1 MFRSPRRRP
10 ARRSLAVRELLWKV
24 RAKALGSGLLRN
36 VTRAAHRRRALLL
49 HQVAAFRTAR
59 DARVHQ
65 QIGQAREIA
74 RALDEL
80 GYSVDVA
87 DWSEHRPVLEGAYDL
102 VIDLHPAE
110 PALYDGHLAPGAVR
124 LSWITG
130 SNPSFSN
137 AVERERLEE
146 LRRRKGITL
155 APRRQVPPFPR
166 ARFES
171 FDGMLAFAGP
181 AALRTYSEFRL
192 PPVHLLVNNGYE
204 EIEPTDPARR
214 DPRHFLFMA
223 SGGQVLK
230 GLDRLL
236 EIFAEEPGLE
246 LTVLSAFRREPDFA
260 RAYRRE
266 LTQLPN
272 IRAIGFLD
280 VSASAFREVQ
290 AECGWLLLPSGSE
303 GKCGTITVAM
313 SFGLP
318 CVASEACGF
327 EEPEVL
333 RLPDCRTETIRS
345 VALDLAARPGSEL
358 RRRAE
363 EAAALVRR
371 AYSRADFAR
380 SIRTALASVLGRTP
394 AGSTERHE
402 SGAMEPGSRRP

>member
-1 MFRSPRRRP
+1 MLHGPPRRIP
-10 ARRSLAVRELLWKV
+10 AVRELLWKV
-24 RAKALGSGLLRN
+24 RARAFGSGLLRN
-36 VTRAAHRRRALLL
+36 VLRAPHRRRALLL

-59 DARVHQ
+59 DARAHQ

-74 RALDEL
+74 RALDER
-80 GYSVDVA
+80 GYAVDVA
-87 DWSEHRPVLEGAYDL
+87 DWSERRPILDCAYDL
-102 VIDLHPAE
+102 AIDLHPAE
-110 PALYDGHLAPGAVR
+110 PALYDGHLSPGAVR
-124 LSWITG
+124 FSWITG
-130 SNPSFSN
+130 SNPAFSN

-146 LRRRKGITL
+146 LRQRRGIAL

-166 ARFES
+166 GRFES

-181 AALRTYSEFRL
+181 AALRTYAEFRL

-204 EIEPTDPARR
+204 EVVPTDPARR

-236 EIFAEEPGLE
+236 EVFADEPGLT
-246 LTVLSAFRREPDFA
+246 LTVLSAFRREPDFTH
-260 RAYRRE
+260 AYRRE
-266 LTQLPN
+266 LWERPN

-280 VSASAFREVQ
+280 VSSEAFREAQ
-290 AECGWLLLPSGSE
+290 ADCGWLILPSGSE

-318 CVASEACGF
+318 CVASEICGF

-333 RLPDCRTETIRS
+333 RLPDCRIETIRS
-345 VALDLAARPGSEL
+345 VTRDLSARPAAEV

-371 AYSRADFAR
+371 AYTRAHFAR
-380 SIRTALASVLGRTP
+380 SIRAALAAALGRAPRARARARVPDGRTV
-394 AGSTERHE
+394 
-402 SGAMEPGSRRP
+402 EPEGRRP